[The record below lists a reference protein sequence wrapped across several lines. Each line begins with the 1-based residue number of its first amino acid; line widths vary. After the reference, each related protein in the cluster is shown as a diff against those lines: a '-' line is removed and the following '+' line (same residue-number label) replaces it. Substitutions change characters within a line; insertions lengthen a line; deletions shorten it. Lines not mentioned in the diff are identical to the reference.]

1 MWQLEE
7 MTKEI
12 VIHAYGNTELLERA
26 DIEEPLEEN
35 LGCSYCNLLSVA
47 QSVGGKRGQR

>member
-1 MWQLEE
+1 
-7 MTKEI
+7 

-35 LGCSYCNLLSVA
+35 LGCGHRNLLSVA
-47 QSVGGKRGQR
+47 

>member
-1 MWQLEE
+1 MPMSYVAVRRNDERS
-7 MTKEI
+7 

-35 LGCSYCNLLSVA
+35 LGCGYCNLLSVA
-47 QSVGGKRGQR
+47 